1 MAIAVDASSPAL
13 VTNLFFTATTASF
26 TPPDDVVL
34 VACAFSS
41 TAQSGTT
48 LSISNNGT
56 ALIWTQ
62 LEFIN
67 SVAGKKGA
75 CAIWVA
81 KLPGAHGRTGLTVS
95 TTVGGASSSGV
106 GLKLLVLTGADT
118 ATQTGGHTDGS
129 NNSTSFTTT
138 GFTIGRTGS
147 LGVVVAEDNNGGTL
161 GATGTTNFSNH
172 DTSNGTNGIVGYK
185 TLGSAGGSATFS
197 VSSTGTPANNWVTAE
212 IFAKNQSVQNTAGSS
227 TPAGSIA
234 GKQVQKSARTGSTT
248 PGATIAAKTSV
259 KNTQLGSSTP
269 TGAITK
275 AVTKDK
281 RTGSSTPSGTVTPTK
296 VVLLPTRT
304 GSTTSSGTIKPF
316 SAVKNSVKGSS
327 TPSGTVA
334 KAITKAKFTGSTT
347 PTGSAPPAHI
357 VNRPAAGSSA
367 PSGSIS
373 KTVIKNAT
381 GKGSITPTG
390 VLKPKS
396 VTYLLSSSL
405 APSGLVVPHRLSATA
420 TWLGDPKPI
429 PSGQPVI
436 WSTIS
441 WEVTSLPPGSSVT
454 VQTSVNNGA
463 TWEDASNGESIP
475 NLVPRTSVAK
485 ALNYR
490 ILLRKAS
497 GTAESPVVDK
507 LNINIDTDK
516 SYDEMVQAGVFL
528 ITDTTITDG
537 PDGVQIELEGQDLS
551 LRLQENAWESVR
563 TFPSGTNMGDVIKQV
578 ILDRDPSA
586 QFDFASTQMVAPAT
600 LTFGANAQNNPLAD
614 VQQCAAFCG
623 MELFMDWR
631 GIYVLQPLPDPS
643 IQPSVFTFSD
653 KQRPVMTRVMR
664 KLTRSE
670 SFNYIVVSGESS
682 ATNPDGT
689 PIVPVSASAA
699 DNDPRSPT
707 YYLGTGGKRVKRFVS
722 KLVTSTGDA
731 LTMAQGYLLK
741 LKGAGETVEI
751 SAVQNP
757 ALVEGDIYTVDRQAA
772 GLNANYLLDSFQINF
787 GVDQD
792 VPYAGRRQKLDQS
805 QPTGG
810 GVGGLDGD
818 TGGGS
823 GGTIP
828 RTYSTP
834 GECLKIGTN
843 GNLNHFKVQT
853 GISGGS
859 SIIEKSQAQIGG
871 GYTQSPEF
879 CMTSDNTAV
888 QMRISLDAPTTSGSS
903 NPRTELRQMDTNGT
917 GTTGW
922 PFTSGYGVQVC
933 LRWTK
938 LPNSLKRCSGMQIHD
953 ASDDVLQIKTEVVSG
968 TLKYG
973 YNKNGGS
980 FVALGNYTEG
990 DWLTVR
996 IMVTGSST
1004 LNIIHKAGTDPTLA
1018 GATTTSVT
1026 GVTHSGNGYFKV
1038 GTYPQSTGSESS
1050 SDYAAAEFKKLG
1062 SYYPGGPD
1070 PVYDSDTIGGG
1081 DTTSFT
1087 VAFGACIN
1095 ANASAAGSLTH
1106 IKNAGPDYFAIL
1118 GDFWYKDGA
1127 TPDWVADWNRQTGYS
1142 NFAALIAAL
1151 PNPIIVGVSDHDFG
1165 YANNATGVEKGST
1178 FVNNFNTAY
1187 RTKWGSSGPG
1197 VQNATL
1203 PTTGIYRTWV
1213 VGRVRF
1219 VLLDMLSFKSSL
1231 TATDNSSKTMLGSTQ
1246 KAWFKNILSTA
1257 SEPMIVVFGDG
1268 QIPGPKEA
1276 GQDEWRGYDTERNEL
1291 ASALSASSATVLYLN
1306 GDTHSLATGSNQYGY
1321 DKVWQSAPLHN
1332 TTKVKAG
1339 GAGYEQQYPDNA
1351 HESDTVVSELYA
1363 IVEFTD
1369 TGSSITATYKGYEGT
1384 EVRITDTIST

>member
-1 MAIAVDASSPAL
+1 
-13 VTNLFFTATTASF
+13 
-26 TPPDDVVL
+26 
-34 VACAFSS
+34 
-41 TAQSGTT
+41 
-48 LSISNNGT
+48 
-56 ALIWTQ
+56 
-62 LEFIN
+62 
-67 SVAGKKGA
+67 
-75 CAIWVA
+75 
-81 KLPGAHGRTGLTVS
+81 
-95 TTVGGASSSGV
+95 
-106 GLKLLVLTGADT
+106 
-118 ATQTGGHTDGS
+118 
-129 NNSTSFTTT
+129 
-138 GFTIGRTGS
+138 
-147 LGVVVAEDNNGGTL
+147 
-161 GATGTTNFSNH
+161 
-172 DTSNGTNGIVGYK
+172 VGYK

-327 TPSGTVA
+327 TPSGPVA